1 MKKNKFVLITG
12 ACGYVGFQTSIFF
25 LKKGY
30 SVIGVDKNL
39 NIKRKIQNQSIKYY
53 KSDFANKRILEK
65 IFSNNL
71 IIAVIHLAALTNV
84 KDSLKNKKKYLKNN
98 YLKTIILFNYCNEYK
113 VKAFLFSS
121 SAAVYSYGSGQIYTK
136 PKNIYGITKLKSE
149 SYIKKNSKILNY
161 SILRYFNIYGVDL
174 FNKNFQSTN
183 NSFFSNIQ
191 KIKSKKSI
199 DLFYTEINK
208 KKYFP
213 SRSFIHVKDIAEI
226 NFKSVMYNI
235 NKKKNLL
242 MNVGSEK
249 SYKINYIIKIVK
261 KILKTNFN
269 VNLVK
274 SNFQNE
280 ILHSKN
286 FKLNLKNKIKYKL
299 KYKNLSKNIKEILR

>member
-12 ACGYVGFQTSIFF
+12 ACGYIGFQTSVFF

-30 SVIGVDKNL
+30 NVIGVDKNL
-39 NIKRKIQNQSIKYY
+39 NIKRKIQNKSIKYY
-53 KSDFANKRILEK
+53 KSDFANKRMLEK

-71 IIAVIHLAALTNV
+71 IIAVVHLAALTNV
-84 KDSLKNKKKYLKNN
+84 KESIKSKKKYLENN
-98 YLKTIILFNYCNEYK
+98 YLKTKNLFNYCNKYK
-113 VKAFLFSS
+113 IKSFLFSS
-121 SAAVYSYGSGQIYTK
+121 SAAVYSYKSGQIFTK
-136 PKNIYGITKLKSE
+136 PKNFYGITKLKSE
-149 SYIKKNSKILNY
+149 RYIKKNSKNLNY

-174 FNKNFQSTN
+174 STKNFQSTN

-235 NKKKNLL
+235 KKKSL
-242 MNVGSEK
+242 
-249 SYKINYIIKIVK
+249 
-261 KILKTNFN
+261 
-269 VNLVK
+269 
-274 SNFQNE
+274 NE
-280 ILHSKN
+280 CRK
-286 FKLNLKNKIKYKL
+286 
-299 KYKNLSKNIKEILR
+299 